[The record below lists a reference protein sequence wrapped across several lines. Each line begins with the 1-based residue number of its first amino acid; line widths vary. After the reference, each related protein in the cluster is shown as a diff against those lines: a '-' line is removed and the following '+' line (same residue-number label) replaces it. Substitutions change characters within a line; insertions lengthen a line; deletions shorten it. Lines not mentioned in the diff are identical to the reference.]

1 MLTQNSAR
9 IPSSLVST
17 VRRNGA
23 APAGGLR
30 LRRVELIQLAIPM
43 RFKVE
48 HARAQRARS
57 EPLLVCVE
65 SETGMAGWGETLPR
79 PYVTNED
86 ADSVWAAL
94 ESTFLPLLQAFSA
107 FSAEDALTFLDALPF
122 DDGAGRE
129 ALAARAAV
137 ELALLD
143 LVFRHFNMAMSD
155 LAAWAGLPSLPGS
168 AAQRHFR
175 FGGVLASEDPR
186 RMLQRLRLHR
196 WFGIRDYK
204 LKVGDAR
211 EEEKVRRF
219 AEAMRRP
226 LARGSIT
233 LRLDANGGWTLEQAK
248 DRLGR
253 WSRLLPLA
261 GVEQP
266 LPKGAEDELPELK
279 RTIAVP
285 IIHDE
290 SLTTLA
296 DARRLAALGVA
307 DGFSIRISKCGGLLP
322 ALRLAAFARDHGA
335 LIQLGCMVGE
345 TGILSAAGLRFAE
358 AVPDVQFAEGCYGTF
373 LLMRD
378 IAKPSPRFGY
388 GGRPPRLRGFG
399 WGVRIDPAALA
410 AFRVRDQSWDWP

>member
-1 MLTQNSAR
+1 MLMQNSAR
-9 IPSSLVST
+9 IPPSLAST
-17 VRRNGA
+17 VRRDGA
-23 APAGGLR
+23 TPADGLR
-30 LRRVELIQLAIPM
+30 LRRIELIQLAIPM

-65 SETGMAGWGETLPR
+65 SETGMVGWGETLPR

-94 ESTFLPLLQAFSA
+94 ENTFLPLLQAFSA

-143 LVFRHFNMAMSD
+143 LAFRHFKMAMPD
-155 LAAWAGLPSLPGS
+155 LAAWVGLSSLPRS

-204 LKVGDAR
+204 LKVGDAY

-226 LARGSIT
+226 MARGGVR
-233 LRLDANGGWTLEQAK
+233 LRLDANGGWTLKQAK

-279 RTIAVP
+279 RAIAVP

-296 DARRLAALGVA
+296 DARRLAVLGVA

-358 AVPDVQFAEGCYGTF
+358 AVPDVRFAEGCYGMF
-373 LLMRD
+373 LLKRD
-378 IAKPSPRFGY
+378 VTKPSPRFGY
-388 GGRPPRLRGFG
+388 GGRPPRLQGSG